1 MRKSSFYPVLFKSLV
16 LLFVLTA
23 VFLGIDIVSKQLVY
37 TTIEPWTSIRVIG
50 DFFRISH
57 VQNRLVAFGFL
68 GSSQWHSLP
77 LAILAIGTIV
87 ILFIVFQEMILDKI
101 PPLKRLADYLISEIG
116 SLDNNAEPEV
126 DAAPEKPISIHKIMF
141 PLFIAALAGNV
152 IDRFRYGYVVDF
164 FDFGLFGFRWP
175 SFNFADLYLVT
186 ILILFVFGGVSQFI
200 VSSEKEA
207 GEEKSRLANFLTLEG
222 LLILL
227 CGAMA
232 TLGFVF
238 GRYEAFIKENIHLIQ
253 AVIVSFAVMAIV
265 YYYIV
270 IEKQNYDMPDT
281 FPET

>member
-141 PLFIAALAGNV
+141 PLFIAALVGNV